1 MRHTGVTQRF
11 GLTVVTTNSSSV
23 AAGPSETLVEAVNAT
38 TGAVLSSGKRLCI
51 GPNLNYYDAIVP
63 SSTEPKFMF
72 PIMCI
77 GLGASGRSQAGFT
90 NLVTFVGRKDP
101 HMSPTSLALARGY
114 TDPLTGYQF
123 YWALSADVP

>member
-1 MRHTGVTQRF
+1 MRITSLSISGLPKPAHLAIGHTEVTQRF

-63 SSTEPKFMF
+63 SSTEPKF
-72 PIMCI
+72 
-77 GLGASGRSQAGFT
+77 
-90 NLVTFVGRKDP
+90 K
-101 HMSPTSLALARGY
+101 
-114 TDPLTGYQF
+114 
-123 YWALSADVP
+123 